1 MRLSMQK
8 RLAAGIWG
16 CSEKRVWIDPDR
28 LEEAKEAITKADIR
42 RLMLD
47 HAILKM
53 PKRGISRGRTRKR
66 IVQRRKGRRQNAGS
80 REGKKTARLG
90 RKRAWINRIRAL
102 RELLHSLRERN
113 RISKDA
119 YRELYSKAK
128 GGFFRNRRHIKIY
141 LEEHRLITNE
151 K

>member
-1 MRLSMQK
+1 MQK
-8 RLAAGIWG
+8 RIAASIWG
-16 CSEKRVWIDPDR
+16 CSEKRVWIDPAR

-47 HAILKM
+47 HAILKI
-53 PKRGISRGRTRKR
+53 PKRGISRGRVRKR
-66 IVQRRKGRRQNAGS
+66 MVQRRKGRRQNAGS
-80 REGKKTARLG
+80 RKGKKTSRRG
-90 RKRAWINRIRAL
+90 RKRAWINRIRAI
-102 RELLHSLRERN
+102 RELLRNLRERK
-113 RISKDA
+113 RISKDS

-141 LEEHRLITNE
+141 LEEHRLIKNE